1 MNWLEVASV
10 ALVCLGLIAGAFLFA
25 RRPEFWIEFGYRL
38 FMRVWPLVLPALT
51 RVFRRMDPETERRWR
66 ECERRG
72 GKWDHMRKR
81 CDR

>member
-1 MNWLEVASV
+1 VTWLEVASI
-10 ALVCLGLIAGAFLFA
+10 ALVCLGLAAGAFLFA

-51 RVFRRMDPETERRWR
+51 KLFRRMDPKTEAEWR
-66 ECERRG
+66 KCMLRG
-72 GKWDHMRKR
+72 GKWDHRRKR